1 MENKNIL
8 IVEDDDEINKLLCDY
23 LALQGYEIF
32 FASNGLQASSLL
44 GRHKDIDLVIWMKCW
59 CGWKRC

>member
-32 FASNGLQASSLL
+32 SVSNGLQASSLL
-44 GRHKDIDLVIWMKCW
+44 ERHKDIDLVIWMKCW